1 MKINLLNTLILAVI
15 LAYLV
20 FYNTINNNIYSFIAT
35 IFELIAIIY
44 ITHMN
49 KYYGLLCCAI
59 LLYVKHKNIIEQYDN
74 GPVTHENV
82 RQIVSEMV
90 QDMKEGP
97 TGPQGPPGER
107 GEQGPQGQEGVP
119 GETGPKGI
127 QGPSGYSY
135 IDSNKR
141 IDMKTGERN

>member
-1 MKINLLNTLILAVI
+1 MKINPLNTLILAVI

-20 FYNTINNNIYSFIAT
+20 FYNTVHNNIYSFIAT
-35 IFELIAIIY
+35 IFELVAIIY
-44 ITHMN
+44 ITRMN
-49 KYYGLLCCAI
+49 KYYGLLCCVI
-59 LLYVKHKNIIEQYDN
+59 ILYVKQMNITEEYDN

-82 RQIVSEMV
+82 KQIVSEMI
-90 QDMKEGP
+90 QDIKAGP
-97 TGPQGPPGER
+97 TGPQGPPGEK
-107 GEQGPQGQEGVP
+107 GEPGVP
-119 GETGPKGI
+119 GEKGPKGI